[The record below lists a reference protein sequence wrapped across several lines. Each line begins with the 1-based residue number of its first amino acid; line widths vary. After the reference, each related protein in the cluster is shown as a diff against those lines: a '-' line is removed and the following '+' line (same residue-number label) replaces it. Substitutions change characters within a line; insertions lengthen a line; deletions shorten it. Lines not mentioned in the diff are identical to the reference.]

1 MPPGP
6 ENDPEGLLEEPGL
19 KVLHVQ
25 DIDFRST
32 CLTFVRCLQVIK
44 AWSDVNP
51 RHLPIMVLVEAKDEP
66 IPDPGFGFVVP
77 LAFDAEAL
85 DQIDADIRSVFPDRQ
100 LIAPYDVRGGRA
112 TLEEAVLLDGWP
124 TLKKSKGRVLF
135 ALDNG
140 GALRELYL
148 EGHPS
153 LEGRALFVS
162 SSPGEPHAAFIKMNN
177 PLSEP
182 GLIAERVAAGY
193 IVRTRADSDTY
204 EARHDLTGKRDAA
217 LASGAQYVST
227 DYPVPD
233 PDFGTDYQVEIPDGA
248 PARCN
253 PVNAP
258 PGCDSS
264 KLELRIERRR

>member
-1 MPPGP
+1 
-6 ENDPEGLLEEPGL
+6 
-19 KVLHVQ
+19 
-25 DIDFRST
+25 
-32 CLTFVRCLQVIK
+32 
-44 AWSDVNP
+44 
-51 RHLPIMVLVEAKDEP
+51 MVLIEAKDDP

-85 DQIDADIRSVFPDRQ
+85 DQIDADIRSVFPDRR
-100 LIAPYDVRGGRA
+100 LILPDDVRGRWA
-112 TLEEAVLLDGWP
+112 SLEEAVLVDGWP
-124 TLKKSKGRVLF
+124 TLKQSKGRVLF

-148 EGHPS
+148 EGHAS
-153 LEGRALFVS
+153 LEGRVLFVG
-162 SSPGEPHAAFIKMNN
+162 SSPGEPHAAFMKMNN
-177 PLSEP
+177 PLSES

-204 EARHDLTGKRDAA
+204 EARQNLTEKRDAA

-227 DYPVPD
+227 DYPVSD
-233 PDFGTDYQVEIPDGA
+233 PDFGTDYRVEIPDGA

-264 KLELRIERRR
+264 KLELRLKRRR